1 MHMRTTMKKLLTVSA
16 LAAAFSAVGAAGLGG
31 CADPAQID
39 RVQPNLIEKASLA
52 GEWYSMTTVVRAPYA
67 SHDVF
72 PGLQGLLER
81 GIWEIEQN
89 NLYFYRTYEFVEGV
103 ESQGIR
109 SDVDSPL
116 LDADGNPITYEK
128 TFPDGTVHTVTR
140 YVYRSAPLRRYTI
153 SGHFD
158 VRKNYNP
165 LTGEES
171 NVRLEDT
178 SEKYWYQ
185 RDYMRVD
192 FSANSADNY
201 ADLSLGSAP
210 VIFDGQEGPDE
221 WQLHQSDDGSYMDFV
236 IRGFMTAPT
245 TYLDGWGQVPTCLFF
260 PWYTGAYYECDE
272 EEIHLRSSFM
282 KVADNNTYEPIDFN
296 DHMLNKFGYYRSS
309 RAHHDQFRGTTF
321 SDALRY
327 IRRFNIW
334 EEVKTTEA
342 GAIDY
347 PNMTPKPIVY
357 YLSEDF
363 PRELIGG
370 ANDLAV
376 QWSEPFVE
384 TVETLTGNDMAT
396 PMFILCENNQ
406 AEVDAVLAADPNAQ
420 LASTDPTYCKDM
432 DQPKRLGDLRYN
444 LLVSIND
451 PVQYGLYGYGPMNPD
466 PITGET
472 IHANAFMYTAN
483 VRLGARTAVDMIEYE
498 AGVQNFRDITQAR
511 HITTSLKA
519 RALKGTQ
526 NDPRSLSAADARG
539 IAELALEPQVAADM
553 AAVGFSAVD
562 TDIATAQMNRLL
574 QTSDFD
580 GLWMNADMAA
590 IAGLPVDDLGAD
602 LTKVKGSNLLK
613 SIVHP
618 AHLGSEASLK
628 SVLEEDLDRGKAAIC
643 MKEFFDNSIRGLALE
658 YKTKY
663 DEVMCNGLQAQM
675 NAGADFVFDFDAF
688 KEPGASCNDDPYSCG
703 ANQECRFLDQGDFSG
718 NYCMTPCSAGA
729 LLDQLRKEI
738 RRVNEIS
745 QFDYWDP
752 NALYTDTKDARV
764 AASQIAAR
772 EIVEAKREEVF
783 LEVYDK
789 MWSTVAMHEVGHNI
803 GLRHNFASS
812 TDALNFFPEF
822 WDLKGHEDNGD
833 WEPYVLF
840 EDDTETQI
848 RDRMREFQQTSIM
861 EYTSAFNARYQ
872 GLGEYDR
879 AAVLFGYGQ
888 LVEVFTNP
896 PAFDTW
902 EKYLADPAD
911 QDPDNFEVDGQRR
924 EQPLA
929 RALRKVHY
937 TNYPSVFGG
946 VTNILDR
953 QVVPADSL
961 ADRAKPCSQHD
972 DPYDSDVCGG
982 GGSFCQPFVDGFFCT
997 KTDMLE
1003 VPLRF
1008 CSDEYNWTTPDCQTW
1023 DEGTDVFEIVNNSLA
1038 DYEAYWP
1045 FRAYQRDNALFNP
1058 MTSYWNN
1065 VMYAMYGWRKQF
1077 EHWALSY
1084 AHFNKNDW
1092 WENQYGM
1099 RWEEDVNGGLGTTVA
1114 MTQLF
1119 DYLANIF
1126 GRPNDAYYGW
1136 NEERLLYEPVIDN
1149 GRNSYC
1155 NTFQIREDQGARPM
1169 YPSYDFDGYLY
1180 VPARAGT
1187 FYDRLGALMFMTFP
1201 TTMFTVGVDR
1211 AYDLKRFRLNFATV
1225 WPQRMHNLLSGLLL
1239 SEPSM
1244 YGWCIE
1250 HDSATTPDNNQI
1262 CTIDPVSVKKRM
1274 WFGTPEELDAYYAN
1288 CKTLNPEP
1296 EYTFPTTQ
1304 YRLPALAAIYGYAWM
1319 SGTFDRSFLDR
1330 NRLWLEGDG
1339 TAITIP
1345 TGWEQIS
1352 YSDPYS
1358 GKTYVAAYDPAEE
1371 DPYAEIAARDVV
1383 PDAARS
1389 EVKATIWSASR
1400 LVALAN
1406 TELARYGGNLSE
1418 LSADYQFSTLQQT
1431 VGRLEILRGLY
1442 RLFDFGF

>member
-1 MHMRTTMKKLLTVSA
+1 MRFSTTMKKLFTFSA
-16 LAAAFSAVGAAGLGG
+16 LAALTGAVTLGG
-31 CADPAQID
+31 CADPEQID
-39 RVQPNLIEKASLA
+39 RVQPDLIEKASLA

-67 SHDVF
+67 SAEVF

-81 GIWEIEQN
+81 GVWEIEQN

-109 SDVDSPL
+109 ADIDTPL
-116 LDADGNPITYEK
+116 LDADGNPVTYEK

-140 YVYRSAPLRRYTI
+140 YVYRSAPLRRYGI

-158 VRKNYNP
+158 VRRNYNP
-165 LTGEES
+165 MTGEES
-171 NVRLEDT
+171 NVRLEDA

-192 FSANSADNY
+192 FGSNSADNF
-201 ADLSLGSAP
+201 ADLSLGNAP
-210 VIFDGQEGPDE
+210 VIYDGQEGPDD
-221 WQLHQSDDGSYMDFV
+221 WMLHRSADGTYLDFV
-236 IRGFMTAPT
+236 VRGFMTAPR
-245 TYLDGWGQVPTCLFF
+245 TYFEGWGYVPTCLFF

-282 KVADNNTYEPIDFN
+282 KVADDNTYVPMNYN

-309 RAHHDQFRGTTF
+309 RAHFDQFYGTTF

-334 EEVKTTEA
+334 EEVKKDAA
-342 GAIDY
+342 GGIAYGD
-347 PNMTPKPIVY
+347 MAGKPIVY

-363 PRELIGG
+363 PRELIAG
-370 ANDLAV
+370 AIDLAD
-376 QWSEPFVE
+376 QWNEPFAE
-384 TVETLTGNDMAT
+384 TVETLTGRDA
-396 PMFILCENNQ
+396 PRMFILCENNQ
-406 AEVDAVLAADPNAQ
+406 AEVDAILAADPNAT
-420 LASTDPTYCKDM
+420 LASTDATYCKDM

-451 PVQYGLYGYGPMNPD
+451 PVQFGLYGYGPMNPD

-472 IHANAFMYTAN
+472 VHANAFMYTGN
-483 VRLGARTAVDMIEYE
+483 IRLGARTAVDMIEYE

-511 HITTSLKA
+511 HIETSLKA
-519 RALKGTQ
+519 RALQGAQ
-526 NDPRSLSAADARG
+526 NDPRALGLAEAQSMAGLVMAPEIAAD
-539 IAELALEPQVAADM
+539 LSS
-553 AAVGFSAVD
+553 VGLSSVD
-562 TDIATAQMNRLL
+562 TDIATANMNRLL

-580 GLWMNADMAA
+580 ALWMNPDMAA
-590 IAGLPVDDLGAD
+590 VVGLPVDDLGAD
-602 LTKVKGSNLLK
+602 LTKVQGSSLLQ

-628 SVLEEDLDRGKAAIC
+628 SAFEEDLDRGKAAIC

-658 YKTKY
+658 YKAVY
-663 DEVMCNGLQAQM
+663 DDVMCTQLAADM
-675 NAGADFVFDFDAF
+675 EAGADYIFNFNAF
-688 KEPGASCNDDPYSCG
+688 KEPGASCDADPNSCG
-703 ANQECRFLDQGDFSG
+703 ANQECRFLDQGDYSG

-729 LLDQLRKEI
+729 LLGQLRKEI

-745 QFDYWDP
+745 QFAYWDP

-764 AASQIAAR
+764 SASQIAAR
-772 EIVEAKREEVF
+772 TIIEAKREEVF
-783 LEVYDK
+783 AEVYDK
-789 MWSTVAMHEVGHNI
+789 MWSTVAMHEVGHNL

-822 WDLKGHEDNGD
+822 WDQKGHDDGGD
-833 WEPYVLF
+833 WQPYAVF
-840 EDDTETQI
+840 SDDTESQV
-848 RDRMREFQQTSIM
+848 RGRMREYQQTSIM
-861 EYTSAFNARYQ
+861 EYTAAFNARYA

-879 AAVLFGYGQ
+879 AAILFGYGN
-888 LVEVFTNP
+888 LVEVFSNP
-896 PAFDTW
+896 PTYSEW
-902 EKYLADPAD
+902 EKYLADPAKA
-911 QDPDNFEVDGQRR
+911 DPDNFDIDGQRR
-924 EQPLA
+924 EQPFA
-929 RALRKVHY
+929 RALRKLHY
-937 TNYPSVFGG
+937 TRYPNLFGG
-946 VTNILDR
+946 VSNLLDR
-953 QVVPADSL
+953 KVVPAASL
-961 ADRAKPCSQHD
+961 ADKTKPCNQHD
-972 DPYDSDVCGG
+972 DPYDASVCGG

-997 KTDMLE
+997 KPDMLE

-1038 DYEAYWP
+1038 DYDAYWP
-1045 FRAYQRDNALFNP
+1045 FRAYRRDNALFNP
-1058 MTSYWNN
+1058 MTSYWNG
-1065 VMYAMYGWRKQF
+1065 VMYNMYGWRKQF

-1084 AHFNKNDW
+1084 ARFNKNDW
-1092 WENQYGM
+1092 WENQYGQ
-1099 RWEEDVNGGLGTTVA
+1099 RWEEDVNGGLGETLA
-1114 MTQLF
+1114 MTRLF

-1126 GRPNDAYYGW
+1126 GRPDDAYYGW
-1136 NEERLLYEPVIDN
+1136 NEERQIYEPIIDN
-1149 GRNSYC
+1149 GRNTYC
-1155 NTFQIREDQGARPM
+1155 NVFQVREDQGARPM

-1180 VPARAGT
+1180 TPARAGT
-1187 FYDRLGALMFMTFP
+1187 FYDRLGAIMFMTYP
-1201 TTMFTVGVDR
+1201 TTMFTIGVDR

-1250 HDSATTPDNNQI
+1250 HDSAETPENNQI
-1262 CTIDPVSVKKRM
+1262 CTIDPVKVKKRM
-1274 WFGTPEELDAYYAN
+1274 WFGTTEELDDYYAN
-1288 CKTLNPEP
+1288 CKALNPEP

-1304 YRLPALAAIYGYAWM
+1304 YRIPALAAIYGYAWM
-1319 SGTFDRSFLDR
+1319 SGTFDRSFIDR
-1330 NRLWLEGDG
+1330 NRLWLAGDG
-1339 TAITIP
+1339 TDITIP
-1345 TGWEQIS
+1345 DGWESIS
-1352 YSDPYS
+1352 YTDPYS
-1358 GKTYVAAYDPAEE
+1358 GKTYIAAYDPNEE
-1371 DPYAEIAARDVV
+1371 DPYAEVLARDVV
-1383 PDAARS
+1383 PDADRTN
-1389 EVKATIWSASR
+1389 VKATVWSAAR